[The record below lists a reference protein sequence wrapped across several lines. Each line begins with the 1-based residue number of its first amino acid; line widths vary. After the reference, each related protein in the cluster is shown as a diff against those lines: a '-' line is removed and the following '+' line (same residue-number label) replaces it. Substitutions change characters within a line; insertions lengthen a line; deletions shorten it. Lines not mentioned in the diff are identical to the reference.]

1 MYSAAIK
8 RRVLDMA
15 CHGVSYCEI
24 ERTLGVSHATV
35 SKWARAAGIK
45 RGTDSGRDIAA
56 LSKRLME
63 VMEAIDALPDP
74 EAEASP
80 LDAAKRKRGGV

>member
-1 MYSAAIK
+1 MTLLDAVRTGDRRTSLVALRDAVAETIDAKDSA
-8 RRVLDMA
+8 
-15 CHGVSYCEI
+15 
-24 ERTLGVSHATV
+24 
-35 SKWARAAGIK
+35 
-45 RGTDSGRDIAA
+45 RDIAA

-80 LDAAKRKRGGV
+80 LDAAKRKRGGA

>member
-1 MYSAAIK
+1 MALLESVKSNDRRSALVALRDSIAEAI
-8 RRVLDMA
+8 D
-15 CHGVSYCEI
+15 
-24 ERTLGVSHATV
+24 
-35 SKWARAAGIK
+35 
-45 RGTDSGRDIAA
+45 GTDSGRDIAA

-80 LDAAKRKRGGV
+80 LDAAKRKRGGC